1 MIGKCDRSKGYG
13 TILDPIWTR
22 CKSRIRDIPKSEG
35 SSPSLSPFLVGNI
48 ESGGVWK
55 TRGDLSR
62 RAKGF
67 LRVFSSVKV
76 ILGGRIPLTVD
87 RPTGKAVHRCTCGFR
102 VD

>member
-1 MIGKCDRSKGYG
+1 MERSLTQYG
-13 TILDPIWTR
+13 RGVNLGFAIFRKAKVVLP
-22 CKSRIRDIPKSEG
+22 
-35 SSPSLSPFLVGNI
+35 PFLVGNT
-48 ESGGVWK
+48 ESGEVWK
-55 TRGDLSR
+55 TRGDLS